1 MQKEEVQEV
10 IDNFV
15 MKNSANFER
24 VSNENPKLYDA
35 LIGAVNFL
43 SLKYGTQGET
53 VVSEP
58 IIVEPQ
64 SEPQPIVEEIP
75 IVVQQAPEVLE
86 SEESLSEEDLKA
98 AIKSLKPLAEF
109 DDDIKIELKRLQDQL
124 KAIKKKN

>member
-1 MQKEEVQEV
+1 MENQEVQEV

-43 SLKYGTQGET
+43 SLKYGTQGQT
-53 VVSEP
+53 VVAEP
-58 IIVEPQ
+58 IIPEPQ
-64 SEPQPIVEEIP
+64 PEIQPIVEETP
-75 IVVQQAPEVLE
+75 IVVEEAPEIVQ

-124 KAIKKKN
+124 KAIKKKK